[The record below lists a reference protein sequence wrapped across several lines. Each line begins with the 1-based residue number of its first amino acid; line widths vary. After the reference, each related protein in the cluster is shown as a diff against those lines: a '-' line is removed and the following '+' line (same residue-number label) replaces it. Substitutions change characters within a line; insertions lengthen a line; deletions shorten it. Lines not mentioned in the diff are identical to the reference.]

1 MNIPMAVAF
10 LNSRNH
16 NHSKNGT
23 KNYTKN
29 YTDYNCNYT
38 NNGKNRN
45 HQNCLPPHYTANC
58 DAIAV
63 SNIKGI
69 SQLIQQP
76 KQQHQQHQQQQQWIC
91 RSTKSI
97 PAFSLVYHHNKRNTI
112 THHTYSKYI
121 MPLLH
126 MKQCHFSSKS
136 SNNNDFNS
144 ANHDDALTKIKSNI
158 QKQTVQGFNEAI
170 QILYNLIHECH
181 HHHNHN
187 HPKNDNTGMNTVVTL
202 DEVIPIVNLI
212 LTHGRKLASNDSCND
227 YTIHNLN
234 DVALDLLQ
242 HMEALIHQDNY
253 TQPNHHQHHHHHQLQ
268 KMYNLI
274 IDIISKN
281 GKSNNSTIIHEIID
295 KITNAPQQ
303 YNIQPDAITYNAL
316 LYSYSQKPNPN
327 SAEETETLLRQ
338 LIEYNKPH
346 DVISYNIVLNAWAKN
361 NTHDKDP
368 LTKTNKKK
376 RAADRAEMLLIE
388 MQRRYLDYSHVHVKP
403 NVRSFTILLDAY
415 SNSNDLDAAKKA
427 TELLYFMEELSGEK
441 EGGSGGS
448 GGSGCDDNDNESLR
462 PNLFMYN
469 SVLNAWSKSSLPG
482 SSQCAQDLLDRM
494 IDNCITHHDK
504 KGEDYVI
511 VRPNTISFAICIKA
525 HARGDEKGSS
535 DKALALLKRM
545 LELYKHYGFDTKPDT
560 GTFNSVL
567 RALNNDSNEDQAT
580 KAENLLRQMKEM
592 GLHPDLTS
600 YNHIL
605 RCCCNTKTN
614 DVRLRRSA
622 LRIATETLLAMKQS
636 NGVHAVIPDPYT
648 FNFFIKTCDRLTNGE
663 EKIKLIKAAFQY
675 CIQEGKFS
683 KPVLSIMK
691 NALKPN
697 ELRDILQL
705 EDGTGTGTST
715 SIRNLQDLKISD
727 FPEKWRSRVSSS
739 STLSSHHNRQRHYTS
754 KRGR

>member
-1 MNIPMAVAF
+1 MAVAL
-10 LNSRNH
+10 LNLRNH
-16 NHSKNGT
+16 HHTKNGT
-23 KNYTKN
+23 KSNTN
-29 YTDYNCNYT
+29 CNCNYT
-38 NNGKNRN
+38 NE
-45 HQNCLPPHYTANC
+45 QNCLSLQYNASC

-63 SNIKGI
+63 CHTKESNR
-69 SQLIQQP
+69 LILQH
-76 KQQHQQHQQQQQWIC
+76 KQHNQHNQQWIC
-91 RSTKSI
+91 RNTKSI
-97 PAFSLVYHHNKRNTI
+97 PAFSLVYHHNRRDAI
-112 THHTYSKYI
+112 THYTCI

-126 MKQCHFSSKS
+126 MKQFHFSSKS
-136 SNNNDFNS
+136 SNNHGFNS
-144 ANHDDALTKIKSNI
+144 ANDALTKIKGNI

-181 HHHNHN
+181 HH
-187 HPKNDNTGMNTVVTL
+187 PKNDNTMHTVATL

-212 LTHGRKLASNDSCND
+212 LTHGRKLASNNNDSCND
-227 YTIHNLN
+227 YTVHNLN

-242 HMEALIHQDNY
+242 HIEALMHQDY
-253 TQPNHHQHHHHHQLQ
+253 YQPNHHHHQQHNQLR

-281 GKSNNSTIIHEIID
+281 GKSNVIHEIID
-295 KITNAPQQ
+295 KMENSPQQ
-303 YNIQPDAITYNAL
+303 YNIHPDAITYNAL
-316 LYSYSQKPNPN
+316 LYSYSQKANPN

-338 LIEYNKPH
+338 IIENNKPH
-346 DVISYNIVLNAWAKN
+346 DVISYNICLNAWAKN

-376 RAADRAEMLLIE
+376 HAADRAEMLLIE
-388 MQRRYLDYSHVHVKP
+388 MQRRYLDYGHVHVKP

-427 TELLYFMEELSGEK
+427 TDLLYLMEELSGAK
-441 EGGSGGS
+441 EGG
-448 GGSGCDDNDNESLR
+448 DDNDNESLK

-469 SVLNAWSKSSLPG
+469 AVLNAWSKSSLPG

-494 IDNCITHHDK
+494 IDNCIIHHDK
-504 KGEDYVI
+504 EGDDYVI

-545 LELYKHYGFDTKPDT
+545 IELYKSNGFDTKPDT

-567 RALNNDSNEDQAT
+567 RALHNDSNENQAT

-592 GLHPDLTS
+592 GLYPDLTT

-614 DVRLRRSA
+614 DVILKRSA
-622 LRIATETLLAMKQS
+622 LRIATETLLTMKQS

-648 FNFFIKTCDRLTNGE
+648 FNFFIKTCDRLANGE

-697 ELRDILQL
+697 ELRDILKL
-705 EDGTGTGTST
+705 EDGTGIGT
-715 SIRNLQDLKISD
+715 SIRNLQYTD
-727 FPEKWRSRVSSS
+727 FPEKWRSQVSSS
-739 STLSSHHNRQRHYTS
+739 LTSSSQPHNRQRHYNS
-754 KRGR
+754 KRSR